1 MGGATG
7 LIGDPSGRLKERD
20 TLLKDDL
27 EHNIVGISNIL
38 LKIFQNAS
46 YLTQRQC
53 AMPNLKYYI
62 FTPTT
67 IIIY

>member
-46 YLTQRQC
+46 YLTRQC
-53 AMPNLKYYI
+53 AMPDLKYHI
-62 FTPTT
+62 LKLLLL
-67 IIIY
+67 

>member
-53 AMPNLKYYI
+53 VMPNLKYHI
-62 FTPTT
+62 LKLLLL
-67 IIIY
+67 